1 MKSLLNLVFLL
12 AVLSAAPA
20 RAQLEYDGPH
30 GGWNYSGVTDKPE
43 ELNYAYPSPPIDRGA
58 QKNRMLIRGR
68 LKAAA
73 NERTPPRLIVN
84 GNPMLL
90 YGDNEGRFARP
101 YAFGPGSNS
110 IEIRG
115 GENQNAPQRGTVGK
129 AIKRVQFFEANPNKA
144 AAHIRIIMTWD
155 DPQAEVD
162 MHVIT
167 PDGGHA
173 FWASPLLENGGG
185 LDVDSVD
192 GAGPEIFSVIAP
204 PRGSYY
210 VYVNYWGNFGAS
222 GYHFDES
229 TRKRDVITTRVTVI
243 YYENTPR
250 EKRESFVVPLRKIG
264 DLTLVN
270 AFTY

>member
-1 MKSLLNLVFLL
+1 MNFNLVVLGLVSAL
-12 AVLSAAPA
+12 ASMPA
-20 RAQLEYDGPH
+20 FSQVEYDGPH
-30 GGWNYSGVTDKPE
+30 GGWNYSGVVDKPD
-43 ELNYAYPSPPIDRGA
+43 ELNYAYPAPPIDRGA
-58 QKNRMLIRGR
+58 QKNRMLVRGR

-73 NERTPPRLIVN
+73 NDRTPPKLVVN

-90 YGDNEGRFARP
+90 YGDGEGRFARP

-110 IEIRG
+110 IEIRSG
-115 GENQNAPQRGTVGK
+115 AAEGAPASGK
-129 AIKRVQFFEANPNKA
+129 TFKRVQFYEANPNKA
-144 AAHIRIIMTWD
+144 AAHVRIIMTWD

-162 MHVIT
+162 MHVLT

-173 FWASPLLENGGG
+173 FWAAPVLENGGG

-222 GYHFDES
+222 GYHFDEA
-229 TRKRDVITTRVTVI
+229 TRKRDVITTRVTVV
-243 YYENTPR
+243 YHENTPR

-264 DLTLVN
+264 DLTLVSS
-270 AFTY
+270 FVY